1 MFRGET
7 WSWNNI
13 LFELIFNFF
22 NLALAIVY
30 CYIVVYYIYPSFFNR
45 EKYLK
50 FFSLVFSLTIITYA
64 IFYLVISDLWHLS
77 DQPLNKRIMLFWEFL
92 HYFITAGPPVVCCL
106 FLVIKMLKNYYFQIE
121 KKAMLAKETIDAEFQ
136 LLKSQV
142 HPHFLFNTLNNIYSS
157 ILNKSSNAKELVTKL
172 SDTLKYMIHDCEAPL
187 VPLEKELKMIENY
200 TGLEKVRY
208 GKRLNMEVEIKG
220 DYQNKLIA
228 PLLLIPFV
236 ENCFKHGSSKMLQ
249 HPWIQLNISIR
260 ENVLDMN
267 LSNSKPLQVASQN
280 HGNGIGL
287 KNVQKRLQIL
297 YPGQHELIIKSTD
310 ETFSIHMQI
319 PLHINVRNVPAED
332 ATQIVSVSQSP
343 FYA

>member
-13 LFELIFNFF
+13 LFELKFNFF

-77 DQPLNKRIMLFWEFL
+77 DQPLNKRIMLVWEFL

-106 FLVIKMLKNYYFQIE
+106 FLVIKMLKNYYLQME
-121 KKAMLAKETIDAEFQ
+121 KRAMLAKETADAELQ

-157 ILNKSSNAKELVTKL
+157 ILNKSSNPKGLVTKL
-172 SDTLKYMIHDCEAPL
+172 SDTLRYMIYDCEAPL
-187 VPLEKELKMIENY
+187 VPLEKELKMIDDY
-200 TGLEKVRY
+200 ICLEKVRY

-236 ENCFKHGSSKMLQ
+236 ENCFKHGSSRMLKY
-249 HPWIQLNISIR
+249 PWIRLKVFIK
-260 ENVLDMN
+260 ENTLYVN

-280 HGNGIGL
+280 NGNGIGL

-297 YPGQHELIIKSTD
+297 YPGQHELLIKATD
-310 ETFSIHMQI
+310 EEFSVHMQV
-319 PLHINVRNVPAED
+319 PLQSNVRIVPVENS
-332 ATQIVSVSQSP
+332 TEIVSASQSP
-343 FYA
+343 SYA